1 MAATLNLT
9 YVSRN
14 RLRQWPDDA
23 IEGLIRRR
31 RFYQEEFRVTAIQ
44 RQRWLW
50 TRISNH
56 IFNQYNF
63 NVTEDQCR
71 NKWNALLAGYNNLKE
86 LSSDVRTDCT
96 PSLYDRKFH
105 NELSDEFWK
114 ITGNYLIINCFI

>member
-1 MAATLNLT
+1 MAATLNPA

-23 IEGLIRRR
+23 TEGLIRRR

-44 RQRWLW
+44 RQRRLW

-71 NKWNALLAGYNNLKE
+71 NKWNALLAGYNNLKD
-86 LSSDVRTDCT
+86 LTSGIRTDCT

-114 ITGNYLIINCFI
+114 ITGNYLII